1 MKSTK
6 IFSLSFT
13 ILLIS
18 FLGLNNSILHCQ
30 TFNIGV
36 RTGFSVPQLSDK
48 GTNEISKGYK
58 SRFAPVFGIYANSEF
73 NSHFGVQLELLYV
86 GQGGKRNEMQPIPAE
101 DLVGVPVPPGMTL
114 YADFENEAVLN
125 YLEIPVLAKYT
136 LHLSDVVNIY
146 GELGPYFGILLNA
159 KTKTNGTSKI
169 YFDKEGNS
177 PLTDQQGNPLPAMN
191 FNNENS
197 ITNDINSFNIGLT
210 GGIGLGIKISS
221 VSNLNFDIRGEG
233 GFSTIQK
240 NTINGESTT
249 GALMVTAGYSVH
261 L

>member
-1 MKSTK
+1 
-6 IFSLSFT
+6 
-13 ILLIS
+13 
-18 FLGLNNSILHCQ
+18 
-30 TFNIGV
+30 
-36 RTGFSVPQLSDK
+36 
-48 GTNEISKGYK
+48 
-58 SRFAPVFGIYANSEF
+58 
-73 NSHFGVQLELLYV
+73 
-86 GQGGKRNEMQPIPAE
+86 
-101 DLVGVPVPPGMTL
+101 
-114 YADFENEAVLN
+114 
-125 YLEIPVLAKYT
+125 
-136 LHLSDVVNIY
+136 
-146 GELGPYFGILLNA
+146 
-159 KTKTNGTSKI
+159 
-169 YFDKEGNS
+169 
-177 PLTDQQGNPLPAMN
+177 MN